1 MTMSGEH
8 AVNQA
13 SAFALAVLELLKTPV
28 ALSVRK
34 IYISASIGIASGVPT
49 QCSSTELFRR
59 ADMAMYHAK
68 KSGKGRVAWYDDTL
82 NETRQHQLHIENGIR
97 EGLEKGEF
105 DVWYQPIV
113 NAETLVMEGVEASL
127 RWPRRP
133 EGPLA
138 SPLPKAAD

>member
-13 SAFALAVLELLKTPV
+13 SAFAGGARIIKTPV
-28 ALSVRK
+28 ALSARK

-68 KSGKGRVAWYDDTL
+68 KAV
-82 NETRQHQLHIENGIR
+82 R
-97 EGLEKGEF
+97 EE
-105 DVWYQPIV
+105 
-113 NAETLVMEGVEASL
+113 
-127 RWPRRP
+127 RP
-133 EGPLA
+133 V
-138 SPLPKAAD
+138 